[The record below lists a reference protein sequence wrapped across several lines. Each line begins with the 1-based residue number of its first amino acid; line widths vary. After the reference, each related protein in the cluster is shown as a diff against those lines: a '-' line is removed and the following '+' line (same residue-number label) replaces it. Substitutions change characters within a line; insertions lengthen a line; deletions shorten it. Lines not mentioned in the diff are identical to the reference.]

1 MPFIDTEKDNVLS
14 FYGDKINLETKGKIQ
29 MIKANSIK
37 KLSYKQDMI
46 T

>member
-29 MIKANSIK
+29 MIKANSIIRNCLINK
-37 KLSYKQDMI
+37 